1 MFLPHLPI
9 LMWPFYPLWRE
20 LFRWLVFSSSLV
32 GIVSYV
38 AVDFVC
44 LWEEVNSESSYT
56 TILDCPLL
64 DFLHSKFV
72 LLLSSIVLK

>member
-1 MFLPHLPI
+1 MVLPFI
-9 LMWPFYPLWRE
+9 LCCGEAVY
-20 LFRWLVFSSSLV
+20 LVFISFSEE
-32 GIVSYV
+32 IVPYV

-56 TILDCPLL
+56 TILDCSLL